1 MAVISNQTML
11 VEREHN
17 RHVLKAVV
25 ASCLGWSLDLYDL
38 FILLFVAPVIG
49 KLFFPSTHPM
59 LSLAAVYASFGVTLL
74 MRPLGSALFGA
85 YADTHGRKRAMIMAM
100 IGVGVSTAAFG
111 ALPTVHTIGV
121 AAPIVFI
128 LLKLVQGV
136 FVGGVVASTHTIGTE
151 SVAARYRGAVSGLIG
166 GGGAGLGALIAS
178 LTYYAM
184 STLFPGDAFDDWGWR
199 CMFFTGIISAVL
211 GITIFSNLEE
221 SPMFKQLQESK
232 ARAKAA
238 VAKVEHPVRTLFS
251 REWRNVL
258 LVNLLLSIGGG
269 SGYYLTSGF
278 VPTFLKV
285 VTHTPAQT
293 AGFILMLSS
302 VGVICASVG
311 SGHLSTYIGRKKTFL
326 IMGVLR
332 LIAFPALVLAMPG
345 ATNTVTLAL
354 YVIAFGALGSAGYAP
369 LLIFLNERF
378 PTTIRATGTGL
389 SWNIGFAIG
398 GLMPTFVSLA
408 SPQPA
413 AIPMTLAIF
422 LTAISVLFL
431 IGALVVPETVG
442 RLDAQ
447 ATET

>member
-1 MAVISNQTML
+1 METTMAVSSNPTL
-11 VEREHN
+11 VAEREHN
-17 RHVLKAVV
+17 RLVLMSLA
-25 ASCLGWSLDLYDL
+25 ASIVGLSIDRYDL

-49 KLFFPSTHPM
+49 RLFFPSTHPM

-74 MRPLGSALFGA
+74 MRPLGSGLFGA
-85 YADTHGRKRAMIMAM
+85 FADTHGRKRAMIMAM

-111 ALPTVHTIGV
+111 ILPTVHTIGV
-121 AAPIVFI
+121 AAPIIFI

-136 FVGGVVASTHTIGTE
+136 FVGGVVAATHTIGTE
-151 SVAARYRGAVSGLIG
+151 SVASRYRGAVSGLIG
-166 GGGAGLGALIAS
+166 GGGAGLGALFAS

-184 STLFPGDAFDDWGWR
+184 SSLFPGASFEDWGWR

-221 SPMFKQLQESK
+221 SPMFKKLKESK

-238 VAKVEHPVRTLFS
+238 GAIVAHPVRTLFS
-251 REWRNVL
+251 TEWRKVL
-258 LVNLLLSIGGG
+258 FVNLLLSIGGG

-278 VPTFLKV
+278 LPTFLKV
-285 VTHTPAQT
+285 VNHTPAQA

-302 VGVICASVG
+302 IGVLLASIG
-311 SGHLSTYIGRKKTFL
+311 SGHLSTFIGRKKTFL
-326 IMGVLR
+326 LMGVLR
-332 LIAFPALVLAMPG
+332 LIAFPVIALAMPHAG
-345 ATNTVTLAL
+345 SLTTLAL
-354 YVIAFGALGSAGYAP
+354 YVITFGALGSAGYAP

-408 SPQPA
+408 SPTA
-413 AIPMTLAIF
+413 AHIPMTLAIF
-422 LTAISVLFL
+422 LTGISVVFL
-431 IGALVVPETVG
+431 IGALVVPETLG
-442 RLDAQ
+442 RL
-447 ATET
+447 